1 MSSNV
6 YVMREMEKA
15 IVLINTKPGSEELV
29 SADLKKMEGVV
40 EVHNLYGL
48 YDLIAV
54 VEGPDEQAIKK
65 VVSYKVRAHPQIA
78 STLTMRV
85 VSEH

>member
-1 MSSNV
+1 
-6 YVMREMEKA
+6 MEKA
-15 IVLINTKPGSEELV
+15 IVLINTKPGSEDQV
-29 SADLKKMEGVV
+29 SADLKKMEGVT

-54 VEGPDEQAIKK
+54 VQGPDEQAIKT
-65 VVSYKVRAHPQIA
+65 VISYKVRAHPQIS

-85 VSEH
+85 VSEY